1 MLSVMKN
8 HLRFVTATA
17 AVLVLAMA
25 AFAVEQ
31 RPRSAKTKAG
41 QYDPNAQTVE
51 MFAAM
56 EKGVI
61 SVKLIPKDSTQSK
74 IVIENKTDKP
84 LNIKL
89 PEAFA
94 GVPILGQVG
103 AAAPGVGAGGRNRT
117 GSGTGNA
124 NQGLGG
130 GMGGGMMG
138 GGMFNVPPEAV
149 GKLNVPTVCLDHGKR
164 EPRAAVPYEIKP
176 IENYTTK
183 PGVRELCEML
193 GNGQISRRAAQAAA
207 WHLNN
212 DMSWEQLASKPLQRA
227 PGLIQPYFSPQ
238 EIQAGMQASAT
249 AERTAKER
257 EQEKPSPS
265 RTTPTKSSQ

>member
-1 MLSVMKN
+1 MFSLWKN

-17 AVLVLAMA
+17 AVFALAMA
-25 AFAVEQ
+25 ALAVEQ
-31 RPRSAKTKAG
+31 RPRSAKGKSG
-41 QYDPNAQTVE
+41 QYDPDAQTVE
-51 MFAAM
+51 MFAAI

-84 LNIKL
+84 LNVKL

-103 AAAPGVGAGGRNRT
+103 AGAPGVGGGGRNRSG
-117 GSGTGNA
+117 GSGNA
-124 NQGLGG
+124 GNQGVGG
-130 GMGGGMMG
+130 GMGGMG

-164 EPRAAVPYEIKP
+164 EPRAAIPYEIKP

-193 GNGQISRRAAQAAA
+193 GNGQVSRRAAQAAA

-212 DMSWEQLASKPLQRA
+212 DMSWEKLGAKRLVHAS
-227 PGLIQPYFSPQ
+227 GLSQPYFNPQ
-238 EIQAGMQASAT
+238 ELQAGMQAAAT